1 MDVDGDIGGF
11 LNEFDA
17 GGLSVGAGDTVG
29 LTFGSLDDQEDA
41 AVVGQGL
48 VQFEGEGLTL
58 ADDGGAGGVL
68 HIDEFGRSHGGL
80 ASSSG
85 VPMYGAGPT
94 RASLHKAGGCSL
106 SNEVDAGD
114 A

>member
-1 MDVDGDIGGF
+1 M
-11 LNEFDA
+11 
-17 GGLSVGAGDTVG
+17 GAGHTVG
-29 LTFGSLDDQEDA
+29 LAFGGINHEVDA
-41 AVVGQGL
+41 AVVGEGL
-48 VQFEGEGLTL
+48 VQLEGEGLTL

-68 HIDEFGRSHGGL
+68 HNDELGRSHGGL